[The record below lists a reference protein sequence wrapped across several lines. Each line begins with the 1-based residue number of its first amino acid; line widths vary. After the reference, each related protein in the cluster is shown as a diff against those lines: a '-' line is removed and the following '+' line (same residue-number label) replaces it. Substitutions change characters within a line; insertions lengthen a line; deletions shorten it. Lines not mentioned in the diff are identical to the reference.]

1 MIRESEN
8 SCYFIKNYLSGT
20 LHPMQEVE
28 PFLPQHKDEN
38 ETHEVTAGLLRQ
50 CSPPLHSATTQQLTL
65 LTYDRSTF
73 MCILLFNDYNP
84 SAIKKTARMSNRQ
97 DSKLGDDTAWI
108 KTHTFLV
115 KSFMFFP
122 LLHVKLYQ
130 SEERKNKSVV
140 HSFFFF
146 CQ

>member
-1 MIRESEN
+1 MRESEN

-20 LHPMQEVE
+20 LHPMQEAG
-28 PFLPQHKDEN
+28 PFLSQHKDEN
-38 ETHEVTAGLLRQ
+38 EMQEVTQLGFSDRADHHFAL
-50 CSPPLHSATTQQLTL
+50 PLPSNSQL

-73 MCILLFNDYNP
+73 TCILLFNGYNYP
-84 SAIKKTARMSNRQ
+84 RAIKKTARMSKRQ

-130 SEERKNKSVV
+130 SEGRKNKSVV
-140 HSFFFF
+140 HSFFF